1 MTAYHSLEKSNMKIK
16 FRKALYILFIFI
28 IQNTY
33 LKSQRVIDFSHCNDL
48 QPFIESVFD
57 SSLFFTDY
65 VDRALENL
73 DTFQTSCRYEAHVL
87 TIQGLR
93 EFYSNNIMK
102 SRNVLLK
109 ADSLYKNQ
117 ENHIDKYYIRNQIFL
132 GQNYDVFTDTIR
144 SLYYLNN
151 AFSLASEIQNASL
164 QADAAHSLAVVFLNS
179 KNYKK
184 AEEFV
189 EQSLD
194 FCKLSNNKE
203 IAAFANLTKSRIL
216 RSEARFDA
224 ALESIQEARTIFLE
238 KSDSINLYLVE
249 LYTAEVFIEDKKP
262 KEAIEQLL
270 IAELIGDR
278 QEHKVQHGQ
287 IYFHLGNI
295 YQDIDTETSVQYF
308 EKAFEFSQQLS
319 DTKMAKVI
327 DILAKNYSK
336 QKRYDKQVELIGGL
350 NKFYVE
356 KKDEIKLEFAK
367 SNQKEIA
374 IQKEQSDKKI
384 LKIQNDFN
392 GKIIKLVAIASVLFL
407 LMALYAGFQWNKNK
421 KLNTLIGIKNEQLI
435 NQNKE
440 LKNFASIASHDLK
453 APSNSIYSFSKL
465 IEKLLPSSSDPK
477 VFKYLDIIKTS
488 SSNMNSLVN
497 SLLEF
502 TKLEQL
508 KVDNSFLDV
517 RNLLN
522 EVVNNLHDLI
532 SMNEAQIQ
540 IDSNLPEL
548 IRGDETLLRIVFQN
562 LIGNALKFT
571 KDDVKPIVN
580 IEYGESESMHIF
592 KIIDNGIGIEE
603 EYLEKIFRIFQRLHA
618 SSKFEGSG
626 IGLSTCKKIIKLHK
640 GKITIESEVG
650 KGSTFS
656 VILPKEL

>member
-1 MTAYHSLEKSNMKIK
+1 
-16 FRKALYILFIFI
+16 
-28 IQNTY
+28 
-33 LKSQRVIDFSHCNDL
+33 
-48 QPFIESVFD
+48 
-57 SSLFFTDY
+57 
-65 VDRALENL
+65 
-73 DTFQTSCRYEAHVL
+73 
-87 TIQGLR
+87 
-93 EFYSNNIMK
+93 MK

-132 GQNYDVFTDTIR
+132 GQNYDVFTDT
-144 SLYYLNN
+144 
-151 AFSLASEIQNASL
+151 
-164 QADAAHSLAVVFLNS
+164 LNS

-580 IEYGESESMHIF
+580 IEYGAACF
-592 KIIDNGIGIEE
+592 
-603 EYLEKIFRIFQRLHA
+603 FQ
-618 SSKFEGSG
+618 
-626 IGLSTCKKIIKLHK
+626 I
-640 GKITIESEVG
+640 
-650 KGSTFS
+650 
-656 VILPKEL
+656 